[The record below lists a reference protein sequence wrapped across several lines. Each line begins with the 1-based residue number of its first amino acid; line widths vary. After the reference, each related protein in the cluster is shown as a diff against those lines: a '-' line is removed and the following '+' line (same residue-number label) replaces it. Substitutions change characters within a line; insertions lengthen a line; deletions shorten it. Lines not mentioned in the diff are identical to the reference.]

1 LLILQPLYNY
11 IGVAALIGLLGGLVL
26 FYIYSIFHRLLRLD
40 SRPESP
46 RERTFKQYRQEK
58 EQQKARLQPTMLSPG
73 NPTINLTNGYS
84 SAAATGGPRNL
95 LEQTIM
101 EEMDS
106 DY

>member
-1 LLILQPLYNY
+1 
-11 IGVAALIGLLGGLVL
+11 
-26 FYIYSIFHRLLRLD
+26 
-40 SRPESP
+40 
-46 RERTFKQYRQEK
+46 
-58 EQQKARLQPTMLSPG
+58 MLSPG